1 MAQPKPQPQSLE
13 EKIEES
19 LLAGQS
25 RRQIIDRLKN
35 EEDPQKL
42 LFHANN
48 ISNPAVR
55 GKYVYLNLL
64 LAFFLLFV
72 TSKKLLTI
80 VQFGAIDL
88 FFFLSLVPVVIN
100 FYLLREILRFRRIGY
115 HFLLVL
121 APLSLLLPEN
131 RLYPELPMILAMTV
145 LSGFLFFRMFPP
157 GELIKTLEK

>member
-1 MAQPKPQPQSLE
+1 MKIQQQSLE
-13 EKIEES
+13 ERIEEA
-19 LLAGQS
+19 LLSGQS
-25 RRQIIDRLKN
+25 RRQIIERFKD

-42 LFHANN
+42 LFHVNN
-48 ISNPAVR
+48 ISHPAIR
-55 GKYVYLNLL
+55 GRYVYLNLL
-64 LAFFLLFV
+64 LGLILLFV

-88 FFFLSLVPVVIN
+88 FFFMSLVPVVIN

-131 RLYPELPMILAMTV
+131 RLYPEFPLIIIMTA
-145 LSGFLFFRMFPP
+145 LTGFLFLKMFPRR
-157 GELIKTLEK
+157 ELIKTLEK